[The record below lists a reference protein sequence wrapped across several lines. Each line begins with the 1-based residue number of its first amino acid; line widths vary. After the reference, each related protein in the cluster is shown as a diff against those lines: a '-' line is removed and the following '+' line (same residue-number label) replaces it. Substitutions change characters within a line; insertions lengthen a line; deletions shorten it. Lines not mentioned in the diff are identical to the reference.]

1 MSVGAGGEPDQAVEA
16 ELLALPHLP
25 LPGDPGDASHRVPDT
40 DASSHQFQ
48 SKLG

>member
-25 LPGDPGDASHRVPDT
+25 LPGDPGDAGHRVPDT
-40 DASSHQFQ
+40 DISSHQFQ